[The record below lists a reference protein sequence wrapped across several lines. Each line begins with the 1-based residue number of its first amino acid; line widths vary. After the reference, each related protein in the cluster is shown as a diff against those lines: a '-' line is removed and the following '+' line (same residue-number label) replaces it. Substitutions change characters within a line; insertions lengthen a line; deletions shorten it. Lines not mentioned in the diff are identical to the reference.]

1 MGLPDSA
8 PLDDLSS
15 LYAIRHKNMFV
26 RTLPFLVMALVAE
39 VSLALPP
46 GPVSARDT
54 ILSVV
59 LLAATGACFLLPFD
73 RLPPWLN
80 ISIPLCYVGSALA
93 MILAAGG
100 SSAGVGLVVLL
111 PILWSAL
118 NLQLWQTYVV
128 VLAVAVIE
136 WVTTYVPIDL
146 SDSIR
151 LRREVAW
158 VAIGGLVAYAIHDI
172 RSRIESIGEQR
183 ALTNLEMAETI
194 SELNERNRSASIL
207 SNLVEMLNFCDVL
220 EEAYSVFNYAAQEIF
235 ETPGSISIVGPS
247 GDQLELKCS
256 WGGFENHETHF
267 SSNQCRAL
275 QSGSSYESNLENP
288 PCAHL
293 RNSSLSYVL
302 CQPLLIQKEIVGVL
316 TVSLS
321 DANELS
327 PLADRFRQYALLLSD
342 QISIWMANFKLRE
355 SLQNLSIRDPLTNL
369 FNRRFMVETLTRE
382 MSITTRSH
390 DQTSII
396 QMDVDHFKQF
406 NDSYGHAVG
415 DSVLRAVAEVML
427 NLFRDS
433 DVPCRSGGEE
443 FTLILPRCSWE
454 IANVRAIELQ
464 SRVSE
469 IEIPMPSNQTP
480 PKPPTLSIGIAT
492 SPEHGMTGDEL
503 LRGADKALYAAKAA
517 GRNRIVAAEEVEHHA
532 TDDVT
537 SDTGELNVEVS
548 RGVVS

>member
-1 MGLPDSA
+1 
-8 PLDDLSS
+8 
-15 LYAIRHKNMFV
+15 
-26 RTLPFLVMALVAE
+26 
-39 VSLALPP
+39 
-46 GPVSARDT
+46 
-54 ILSVV
+54 
-59 LLAATGACFLLPFD
+59 
-73 RLPPWLN
+73 
-80 ISIPLCYVGSALA
+80 
-93 MILAAGG
+93 
-100 SSAGVGLVVLL
+100 
-111 PILWSAL
+111 
-118 NLQLWQTYVV
+118 
-128 VLAVAVIE
+128 
-136 WVTTYVPIDL
+136 
-146 SDSIR
+146 
-151 LRREVAW
+151 
-158 VAIGGLVAYAIHDI
+158 
-172 RSRIESIGEQR
+172 
-183 ALTNLEMAETI
+183 
-194 SELNERNRSASIL
+194 
-207 SNLVEMLNFCDVL
+207 
-220 EEAYSVFNYAAQEIF
+220 
-235 ETPGSISIVGPS
+235 
-247 GDQLELKCS
+247 
-256 WGGFENHETHF
+256 
-267 SSNQCRAL
+267 
-275 QSGSSYESNLENP
+275 
-288 PCAHL
+288 
-293 RNSSLSYVL
+293 
-302 CQPLLIQKEIVGVL
+302 VGVL